1 MASRLGN
8 IGGLV
13 VASAA
18 GLLLAG
24 CQQQRSASTP
34 SAPAAT
40 GGYRV
45 YVTNEASG
53 DLTVIDGATNAV
65 TATIPLGKR
74 PRGVRV
80 SPDGRTLY
88 IALSGSPVAGP
99 GVDEST
105 LPTADKAADG
115 IAVFDVATSKVLRV
129 IRGVSDPEQLAVSAD
144 GKLYIASE
152 DTGQAVV
159 VDAAS
164 GAALASVPVGEE
176 PEGVDISPD
185 GSQAWVTSEED
196 STVTVL
202 DTRTYKPLKAIAVGK
217 RPRNTAFSPD
227 GRKAYV
233 VGELDRVVKVI
244 DTRSLAVTNT
254 ATLPG
259 DDKVRPMG
267 LAVSPNGRRL
277 YVSTGRGGQVLALDA
292 NSLSSLG
299 AAKAGTRVWG
309 IALSP
314 DGSRLYSANGPSN
327 DVTVVD
333 AATMA
338 TIATVP
344 AGRSPWSLAIVPTPA
359 P

>member
-1 MASRLGN
+1 
-8 IGGLV
+8 V
-13 VASAA
+13 
-18 GLLLAG
+18 LLG
-24 CQQQRSASTP
+24 CQQQSSE
-34 SAPAAT
+34 PAAT
-40 GGYRV
+40 AKATPGAYNV
-45 YVTNEASG
+45 YVTNEQSG

-99 GVDEST
+99 GVDESK
-105 LPTADKAADG
+105 LPPADKSADG
-115 IAVFDVATSKVLRV
+115 IAVFDVATSRVLRV

-164 GAALASVPVGEE
+164 GATLASVPVGDE

-185 GSQAWVTSEED
+185 GTQAWVTSEED
-196 STVTVL
+196 SQVTVI
-202 DTRTYKPLKAIAVGK
+202 DTRTMKPLKAIPVGE

-227 GRKAYV
+227 GRRAYV

-244 DTRSLAVTNT
+244 DTGSLAVTNT

-267 LAVSPNGRRL
+267 LAVSPDGKRL
-277 YVSTGRGGQVLALDA
+277 YVSTGRGGQVVALDA
-292 NSLSSLG
+292 ASLSSLG

-327 DVTVVD
+327 DVTVID

-338 TIATVP
+338 PMATVP
-344 AGRSPWSLAIVPTPA
+344 AGRSPWSLAIVPKPA
-359 P
+359 G